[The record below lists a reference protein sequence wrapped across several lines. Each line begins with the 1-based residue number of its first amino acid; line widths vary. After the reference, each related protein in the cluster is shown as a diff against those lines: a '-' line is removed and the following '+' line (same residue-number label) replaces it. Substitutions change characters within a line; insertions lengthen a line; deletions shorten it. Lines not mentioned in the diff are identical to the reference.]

1 MMPVRTL
8 RVVPVVKQ
16 PVPMRDGSRLTR
28 EALPACGYYTVLDD
42 VWARRRIAFGELQVF
57 RAQPAPAAQPEHA
70 A

>member
-42 VWARRRIAFGELQVF
+42 VWVRRRIACGELQVF
-57 RAQPAPAAQPEHA
+57 AAHSEHA